1 MRRKSRKRVNM
12 MIHKPRTIQ
21 IMRIDNSQRK
31 VHRYNS
37 IPCQIVFSVGDVSY
51 YMLYIYIYICPV
63 SFHKLSLSSQAFESG
78 QANKLTALIKPVFL
92 TVVIS
97 ALVVCQIRE
106 PKVVQLLKQ
115 ALRYTTVFV
124 EE

>member
-21 IMRIDNSQRK
+21 IMKIDNSQRK
-31 VHRYNS
+31 VRRYNS
-37 IPCQIVFSVGDVSY
+37 LPNCVFGRRCKLLY
-51 YMLYIYIYICPV
+51 AIYIYIYICPV

-97 ALVVCQIRE
+97 AFVVCQIRE